1 VIGAEAAMN
10 LCRGRATYCAPS
22 PGGWHDESDTRAKTT
37 GWVGFAAFSALLVAV
52 TASGGYAQGSG
63 GPNGVEIQIRAE
75 NRSTSDTPFCHV
87 GGGMVG
93 DKLKVDAFMDTAGVV
108 TGTAAFEDA
117 NGNVT
122 DILLDRMFAFSI
134 CNPANCGILV
144 QNQANQ
150 NTLPIWINDFFPGFV
165 AASAAQVNVEIP
177 RGCAN
182 TKSTFTPGIDKV
194 TMQIKFR

>member
-1 VIGAEAAMN
+1 MMN
-10 LCRGRATYCAPS
+10 RTHVQRLQGGLASPRSAHFSWPSQRPAGMRRGPA
-22 PGGWHDESDTRAKTT
+22 DQ
-37 GWVGFAAFSALLVAV
+37 
-52 TASGGYAQGSG
+52 TASKF
-63 GPNGVEIQIRAE
+63 QIRAE
-75 NRSTSDTPFCHV
+75 NRSTSGTPFCHV

-122 DILLDRMFAFSI
+122 DILSGRRFAFSI
-134 CNPANCGILV
+134 CNPANYGILV

-150 NTLPIWINDFFPGFV
+150 NTVPIWIIDFFPGFV

-177 RGCAN
+177 RACAN
-182 TKSTFTPGIDKV
+182 TKSTFTPGINKV
-194 TMQIKFR
+194 TMQIKLR

>member
-1 VIGAEAAMN
+1 MM
-10 LCRGRATYCAPS
+10 P
-22 PGGWHDESDTRAKTT
+22 DTLVRETR
-37 GWVGFAAFSALLVAV
+37 WFVRFAAFQMILVGAA
-52 TASGGYAQGSG
+52 ASQAFAQGPG

-75 NRSTSDTPFCHV
+75 NRSTSDTPFCYV

-108 TGTAAFEDA
+108 TGTATFEDA

-122 DILLDRMFAFSI
+122 DIELDRMFAFSI
-134 CNPANCGILV
+134 CNPANCGGILV

-150 NTLPIWINDFFPGFV
+150 NTVPIWFNDFFPGFV
-165 AASAAQVNVEIP
+165 GSSAAQLNVELP
-177 RGCAN
+177 RGCTN
-182 TKSTFTPGIDKV
+182 TKSTFTPGLDKV